1 MQNTYQKKKWKSIQY
16 FHFSQILINFNYVNE
31 MKSFFKSEISLTLHK
46 FENKCSYSPSTIN
59 SNIKIDLQYR
69 LK

>member
-1 MQNTYQKKKWKSIQY
+1 
-16 FHFSQILINFNYVNE
+16 